1 MFIRV
6 SSREKHSRTI
16 QHVNVSTLNSSSA
29 PSEDDYTCWTCP
41 HNVWKAVELCACRL
55 SWLVNIMR
63 TSSVVQFI
71 PSVSLTDLDSYMD
84 EAKVVVIQKV
94 LEGLRQSFVRCAD
107 QQKRLIIWSPAN
119 TKLTTFTHELIT
131 ITQNTVSLT
140 STANIDHQSHV
151 STNELIQSSTFRWEV
166 QCERWLQPSLKQS
179 ITHLFVLEKSF
190 KRICKKKKND

>member
-1 MFIRV
+1 
-6 SSREKHSRTI
+6 
-16 QHVNVSTLNSSSA
+16 
-29 PSEDDYTCWTCP
+29 
-41 HNVWKAVELCACRL
+41 
-55 SWLVNIMR
+55 MR

-151 STNELIQSSTFRWEV
+151 STNELIQSSTFR
-166 QCERWLQPSLKQS
+166 
-179 ITHLFVLEKSF
+179 
-190 KRICKKKKND
+190 